1 MDGDAV
7 NLWFTLDRH
16 DILDKPTS
24 TLNASMEDAEK
35 LRSALAGKLT
45 SAISDLDK
53 WDQYYRGTQPLS
65 FLHPEIALTVG
76 DRLKSMVVNWCRV
89 ALDSL
94 EERLNVEGFR
104 LGDAQTIDMQI
115 AQTWQQNDFDL
126 GSGRTH
132 HASLRHGRGFV
143 SVWTG
148 DKGAKLAVES
158 ARQTTVSYEPGTM
171 IVNAALKKWQ
181 AGSTSH
187 ANLYLPDRT
196 VKYSQGP
203 GTQAA
208 PVSSQQGW
216 QVTSTVPNP
225 LGIVPVVPFL
235 NRYDLDMP
243 DGESELA
250 DIAPLVDAIN
260 KLATDMMVSSEF
272 HAMPRRWATGIEIQQ
287 GEGGK
292 RTQEEAKAYWE
303 RATAGKV
310 WLAGEGVNF
319 GQFAAADLKNFNDSI
334 DMLTAKLAAIASL
347 PPHYMGLQTNNP
359 ASADAIRSAEAAL
372 IKKAQRKQRALGE
385 AWEDTITLAMLVEN
399 GEVPD
404 QIATLET
411 VWGDPATPTVA
422 QAADAAMKLLSVGIT
437 DVEQA
442 LEDLGY
448 TANQIERMR
457 VRRAS
462 AVAEQMSAEMRARV
476 SAALDLC
483 KEFGID
489 PKIAFAAVGLDQ
501 PPKGAA
507 PGPAAPPPVPIEET

>member
-1 MDGDAV
+1 
-7 NLWFTLDRH
+7 
-16 DILDKPTS
+16 
-24 TLNASMEDAEK
+24 
-35 LRSALAGKLT
+35 
-45 SAISDLDK
+45 
-53 WDQYYRGTQPLS
+53 
-65 FLHPEIALTVG
+65 
-76 DRLKSMVVNWCRV
+76 
-89 ALDSL
+89 
-94 EERLNVEGFR
+94 
-104 LGDAQTIDMQI
+104 
-115 AQTWQQNDFDL
+115 
-126 GSGRTH
+126 
-132 HASLRHGRGFV
+132 
-143 SVWTG
+143 
-148 DKGAKLAVES
+148 
-158 ARQTTVSYEPGTM
+158 
-171 IVNAALKKWQ
+171 
-181 AGSTSH
+181 
-187 ANLYLPDRT
+187 
-196 VKYSQGP
+196 
-203 GTQAA
+203 
-208 PVSSQQGW
+208 
-216 QVTSTVPNP
+216 
-225 LGIVPVVPFL
+225 
-235 NRYDLDMP
+235 
-243 DGESELA
+243 
-250 DIAPLVDAIN
+250 
-260 KLATDMMVSSEF
+260 
-272 HAMPRRWATGIEIQQ
+272 
-287 GEGGK
+287 
-292 RTQEEAKAYWE
+292 
-303 RATAGKV
+303 V

-347 PPHYMGLQTNNP
+347 PPHYMGLSTNNP

-404 QIATLET
+404 TIATLET
-411 VWGDPATPTVA
+411 VWGDPATPTIA
-422 QAADAAMKLLSVGIT
+422 QAADASMKLLSVGIT